1 MTHKDTNTIIDPL
14 TGQPIAVGEPISEE
28 ASADHAVEGE
38 SVELTVDQ
46 PAQAKEERK
55 ATTKTASA
63 APKAK
68 KERTA
73 EEKQTSSEA
82 DTAKEQKET
91 QQTTAKGEA
100 LSASIKKAI
109 NEQAREDERAH
120 SASLSL
126 MKILGGDILSSQF
139 FRQNVWLMIL
149 IAAFVV
155 VYISVR
161 YSVQKELLEMDQLY
175 SRLDDAKY
183 RALSSSSQLT
193 EECRE
198 SHVLNI
204 LKSSKDSVIKMA
216 EQPPYIINVPN
227 N

>member
-14 TGQPIAVGEPISEE
+14 TGQPIAVGEPISAET
-28 ASADHAVEGE
+28 ADHAAEGQ

-46 PAQAKEERK
+46 PTQAKKERK
-55 ATTKTASA
+55 AATKKATA
-63 APKAK
+63 APKAS
-68 KERTA
+68 EDSAA
-73 EEKQTSSEA
+73 EEKETAA
-82 DTAKEQKET
+82 DTDAPEKQKET
-91 QQTTAKGEA
+91 QQIEAKGEA
-100 LSASIKKAI
+100 LTASIKKAI
-109 NEQAREDERAH
+109 KEQAREDERAH

-126 MKILGGDILSSQF
+126 MKILGGDILSSQI

-149 IAAFVV
+149 IAVFVV
-155 VYISVR
+155 IYISMR

-198 SHVLNI
+198 SHVLHI
-204 LKSSKDSVIKMA
+204 LKNSKDSVIKMA

>member
-1 MTHKDTNTIIDPL
+1 MTHKDTNTVIDPL
-14 TGQPIAVGEPISEE
+14 TGQPIAVGEPITEE
-28 ASADHAVEGE
+28 AETSHPMEGE
-38 SVELTVDQ
+38 AVELTVEQ
-46 PAQAKEERK
+46 PTHPKRERK
-55 ATTKTASA
+55 AATKAATA
-63 APKAK
+63 APKADDANA
-68 KERTA
+68 A
-73 EEKQTSSEA
+73 EEVKAS
-82 DTAKEQKET
+82 KET
-91 QQTTAKGEA
+91 DDTEKQRKAQQADAKGEA

-109 NEQAREDERAH
+109 NEQAREDERTH

-149 IAAFVV
+149 IAVFVV

-161 YSVQKELLEMDQLY
+161 YSVQKELLEIDQLY

-198 SHVLNI
+198 SHVLGI

>member
-1 MTHKDTNTIIDPL
+1 MTHKDTNTVIDPL
-14 TGQPIAVGEPISEE
+14 TGQPIAVGEPITEE
-28 ASADHAVEGE
+28 AETSHSVEGE
-38 SVELTVDQ
+38 AVELTVEQ
-46 PAQAKEERK
+46 PARPKRERK
-55 ATTKTASA
+55 AATKADDA
-63 APKAK
+63 N
-68 KERTA
+68 TA
-73 EEKQTSSEA
+73 EEVKTS
-82 DTAKEQKET
+82 KET
-91 QQTTAKGEA
+91 DATKKQRKAQQAEAKGEA
-100 LSASIKKAI
+100 LSASFKKAI
-109 NEQAREDERAH
+109 NEQAREDERSH

-149 IAAFVV
+149 IAVFVV

-161 YSVQKELLEMDQLY
+161 YSVQKELLEIDQLY

-198 SHVLNI
+198 SHVLSI

>member
-1 MTHKDTNTIIDPL
+1 
-14 TGQPIAVGEPISEE
+14 
-28 ASADHAVEGE
+28 
-38 SVELTVDQ
+38 
-46 PAQAKEERK
+46 
-55 ATTKTASA
+55 
-63 APKAK
+63 
-68 KERTA
+68 
-73 EEKQTSSEA
+73 
-82 DTAKEQKET
+82 
-91 QQTTAKGEA
+91 
-100 LSASIKKAI
+100 
-109 NEQAREDERAH
+109 
-120 SASLSL
+120 
-126 MKILGGDILSSQF
+126 
-139 FRQNVWLMIL
+139 MIL

-161 YSVQKELLEMDQLY
+161 YSVQKELLEIDQLY

>member
-1 MTHKDTNTIIDPL
+1 MTHKDTNTVIDPL
-14 TGQPIAVGEPISEE
+14 TGQPIAVGEPITEE
-28 ASADHAVEGE
+28 AETSHSVEGE
-38 SVELTVDQ
+38 AVELTVEQ
-46 PAQAKEERK
+46 PARPKRERK
-55 ATTKTASA
+55 AATKADDA
-63 APKAK
+63 N
-68 KERTA
+68 TA
-73 EEKQTSSEA
+73 EEVKTS
-82 DTAKEQKET
+82 KET
-91 QQTTAKGEA
+91 DATKKQRKAQQAEAKGEA
-100 LSASIKKAI
+100 LSASFKKAI
-109 NEQAREDERAH
+109 NEQAREDERSH

-149 IAAFVV
+149 IAVFVV

-161 YSVQKELLEMDQLY
+161 YSVQKELLEIDQLY

-198 SHVLNI
+198 SHVLGI
-204 LKSSKDSVIKMA
+204 LKNSKDSVIKMA